1 MKRKDFLKLSSA
13 SVFLAGLKSHGI
25 NPSDLNLNY
34 NYSENNSQY
43 MGDFIAPKLEVVKV
57 AFIGVGAR
65 GIGHAK
71 QIATI
76 EGTEIVAISDL
87 HQDLAKKSSDMCK
100 EIGNN
105 ERHRN
110 IAIYSGSEN
119 KWRKMLKEV
128 KPDAV
133 FISTNW
139 DNHAPK
145 IGRASCRERV

>member
-13 SVFLAGLKSHGI
+13 SVFLAGLKSHSI

-43 MGDFIAPKLEVVKV
+43 MGDFIAPKLDVVKV

-76 EGTEIVAISDL
+76 EGTEVVAISDFYL
-87 HQDLAKKSSDMCK
+87 DLAKKSSDIC
-100 EIGNN
+100 
-105 ERHRN
+105 
-110 IAIYSGSEN
+110 EN
-119 KWRKMLKEV
+119 RK
-128 KPDAV
+128 
-133 FISTNW
+133 
-139 DNHAPK
+139 
-145 IGRASCRERV
+145 